1 MILINGIPASK
12 ELVTI
17 FSMVKGA
24 TLEEDGVVRFPDAPT
39 ERGVK
44 HIHELCQCIDDGY
57 KAYIIFVIQMKDV

>member
-24 TLEEDGVVRFPDAPT
+24 TLENPYTNLEVYLNEG
-39 ERGVK
+39 
-44 HIHELCQCIDDGY
+44 L
-57 KAYIIFVIQMKDV
+57 